1 MPEEHPVIK
10 NTKGRL
16 AMALIYPEA
25 AFVPGAEVSG
35 YNVPVGYAEKQLAPG
50 EQILYRARY
59 HWVFFGKAI
68 LLVLASIGL
77 SAVDLWLLHKG
88 VDPAVVRVLA
98 WVTGATLV
106 FALLVFVSRSIHA
119 AADEFVVTDRRIIH
133 KLGVLSHE
141 TRQCPLA
148 RVQDITV
155 DQSFWGRL
163 LGYGDLGIETAS
175 EGGQILFPTIS
186 NPEALRTAIWTHVG
200 TGGVSTPGPA
210 ASGPASAAA
219 PAASERL
226 ARLNELKSQGLITP
240 EEFEAKRRDVVKDL

>member
-1 MPEEHPVIK
+1 MP
-10 NTKGRL
+10 
-16 AMALIYPEA
+16 
-25 AFVPGAEVSG
+25 S
-35 YNVPVGYAEKQLAPG
+35 YNERMTYAEKQLAPG
-50 EQILYRARY
+50 ERILYRARY

-68 LLVLASIGL
+68 LLLLLSIALAAL
-77 SAVDLWLLHKG
+77 DLWVAHKE
-88 VDPAVVRVLA
+88 VDPTAVRVLA
-98 WVTGATLV
+98 WVTGGVLV
-106 FALLVFVSRSIHA
+106 FALLVLLVRSIHA

-133 KLGVLSHE
+133 KLGFFSHE

-200 TGGVSTPGPA
+200 TGGVSAPEPA
-210 ASGPASAAA
+210 APSAAPASAPA
-219 PAASERL
+219 PPASNRL
-226 ARLNELKSQGLITP
+226 ARLNELKNKGLITP
-240 EEFEAKRRDVVKDL
+240 EEFDEKRREIVKEL

>member
-1 MPEEHPVIK
+1 M
-10 NTKGRL
+10 
-16 AMALIYPEA
+16 
-25 AFVPGAEVSG
+25 S
-35 YNVPVGYAEKQLAPG
+35 YAEKQLAPG
-50 EQILYRARY
+50 ERILYRARY

-68 LLVLASIGL
+68 LLLVVSIAL
-77 SAVDLWLLHKG
+77 SAFDLWLSHRG
-88 VDPAVVRVLA
+88 ADERIVHALA
-98 WVTGATLV
+98 WASGVVVVA
-106 FALLVFVSRSIHA
+106 ALILLLARSIRA

-133 KLGVLSHE
+133 KLGFFSHE

-200 TGGVSTPGPA
+200 TGGVSAPDSSAPTPA
-210 ASGPASAAA
+210 VA
-219 PAASERL
+219 PPTSSSASERL
-226 ARLNELKSQGLITP
+226 AKLNALKNQGLITP
-240 EEFEAKRRDVVKDL
+240 EEFEQKRREIVRQL